1 MIMIEAIET
10 AIYEGQILCAF
21 TSREYCKTFIK
32 EKYPDIDPFDIQ
44 LKTQYIS
51 DYKPSNGGVPR

>member
-1 MIMIEAIET
+1 MIEAIET
-10 AIYEGQILCAF
+10 AIYEGKILCGF
-21 TSREYCKTFIK
+21 STREECKTFIK

-51 DYKPSNGGVPR
+51 DYKPYNGGVPR

>member
-1 MIMIEAIET
+1 MIEAIEV
-10 AIYEGQILCAF
+10 ALYQGNILCAF
-21 TSREYCKTFIK
+21 TSREDCKTFIK

-51 DYKPSNGGVPR
+51 DYKPSGYFDR

>member
-10 AIYEGQILCAF
+10 AIYEGKILCGF
-21 TSREYCKTFIK
+21 STREECKTYVR
-32 EKYPDIDPFDIQ
+32 EKYPDIDYFDVE

-51 DYKPSNGGVPR
+51 NYKPTNGYLDR